1 MKTDNPFNIPF
12 KAMGELAIALEEV
25 VVLKLSKIPK
35 LLPINNN
42 DRPKKM
48 AT

>member
-1 MKTDNPFNIPF
+1 
-12 KAMGELAIALEEV
+12 MGEFAIAFEEV

-35 LLPINNN
+35 LLPIKSNE
-42 DRPKKM
+42 RPKKM